1 MEGSPL
7 TLISHRLIRLFL
19 QNLPLSY
26 QLPFYSLILSVV
38 LLFTHILVI
47 LNLNY
52 LLLRQ
57 VRALNLVKKK
67 KDAGYLRIPR
77 GCFQGQKKTKGIIIH
92 VSYVASYFLGH

>member
-7 TLISHRLIRLFL
+7 ILISHRLIRLFL

-57 VRALNLVKKK
+57 VCELNLVKKK
-67 KDAGYLRIPR
+67 MLDILEFPEDASKDRRKP
-77 GCFQGQKKTKGIIIH
+77 KGLLSMSVMLPVI
-92 VSYVASYFLGH
+92 F